1 MADKQIRDLQSEISS
16 FPPNQLKQM
25 QTPANF
31 QNLRDKLLSL
41 KDQQCFY
48 KAQRQKYINKDENSD
63 NIDLAEIASN
73 LKMTDK
79 TS

>member
-1 MADKQIRDLQSEISS
+1 
-16 FPPNQLKQM
+16 M

-48 KAQRQKYINKDENSD
+48 KALRQKYINKDENSD
-63 NIDLAEIASN
+63 NLDLAEIASN